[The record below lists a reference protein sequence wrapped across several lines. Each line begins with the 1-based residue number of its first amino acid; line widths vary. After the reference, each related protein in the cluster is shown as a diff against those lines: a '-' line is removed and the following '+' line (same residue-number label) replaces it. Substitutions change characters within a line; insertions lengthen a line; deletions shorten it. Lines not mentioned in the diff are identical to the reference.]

1 MKYKYLEYN
10 HLEILRKLARFN
22 NYDNYNA
29 LKRLDIYG
37 DEEYVLKEIEDA
49 FLKLSSHSE
58 YDFSHMLR

>member
-10 HLEILRKLARFN
+10 HLELLRKLARFN
-22 NYDNYNA
+22 NYDKYNS
-29 LKRLDIYG
+29 LKKLDIYG
-37 DEEYVLKEIEDA
+37 DEEYILKEIEDA